1 MEICQTAIPEK
12 WHAVTKK
19 QEDNHEDEDHKE
31 MRVALVL
38 AINKKLQARNL
49 VKKNI
54 TYHERGVALIKPADS
69 TKVAHLE
76 FKVTS
81 AIPAII
87 LKFPQ
92 QLHDFWRSNSLV
104 SDTLIRNLAD
114 QKSEIVKP
122 GANLV
127 NDKFKRGATGSM
139 NLSSNTHDLLG
150 KK

>member
-12 WHAVTKK
+12 WYTVTKK

-104 SDTLIRNLAD
+104 SDTLIRNLAE
-114 QKSEIVKP
+114 QKK
-122 GANLV
+122 
-127 NDKFKRGATGSM
+127 
-139 NLSSNTHDLLG
+139 
-150 KK
+150 